1 MIATL
6 DNQELPVT
14 RQINGVVWCPHCDRS
29 RQLTMSPVCAGC
41 GARFAESEVPEAV
54 VPVVEEPTEEVVT
67 EEVPATPRR
76 RRTSASES

>member
-14 RQINGVVWCPHCDRS
+14 RQINGGVWCPHCDRS

-41 GARFAESEVPEAV
+41 GARFAESEVPEV
-54 VPVVEEPTEEVVT
+54 VLVVEEPTEEVVT
-67 EEVPATPRR
+67 EEAPATPRR

>member
-41 GARFAESEVPEAV
+41 GARFAESEVPEV

-67 EEVPATPRR
+67 EEAPAMPRR
-76 RRTSASES
+76 RRTSASDS

>member
-41 GARFAESEVPEAV
+41 GARFAESEVPE
-54 VPVVEEPTEEVVT
+54 EV
-67 EEVPATPRR
+67 VPATPRR
-76 RRTSASES
+76 RRTNASES

>member
-14 RQINGVVWCPHCDRS
+14 RRINGVVWCPHCDRS

-41 GARFAESEVPEAV
+41 GARFAESEVPEV
-54 VPVVEEPTEEVVT
+54 VLVVEEPTEEVVT

>member
-41 GARFAESEVPEAV
+41 GARFAESEVPEV

-67 EEVPATPRR
+67 EEAPAMPRR
-76 RRTSASES
+76 RRTSARDS

>member
-41 GARFAESEVPEAV
+41 GARFAESEVPEV
-54 VPVVEEPTEEVVT
+54 VLVVEEPTEEVVT

>member
-41 GARFAESEVPEAV
+41 GARFAESEVPEV

-67 EEVPATPRR
+67 EEAPAMPRR
-76 RRTSASES
+76 RRTNASES

>member
-41 GARFAESEVPEAV
+41 GARFAESEVPEV

-67 EEVPATPRR
+67 EEVPAPPRR

>member
-41 GARFAESEVPEAV
+41 GARFAESEVPEV

-67 EEVPATPRR
+67 EEAPAMPRR

>member
-41 GARFAESEVPEAV
+41 GARFAESEVPEV

-67 EEVPATPRR
+67 EEAQAKTRR
-76 RRTSASES
+76 RRTSARDS

>member
-67 EEVPATPRR
+67 EEVPAPPRR